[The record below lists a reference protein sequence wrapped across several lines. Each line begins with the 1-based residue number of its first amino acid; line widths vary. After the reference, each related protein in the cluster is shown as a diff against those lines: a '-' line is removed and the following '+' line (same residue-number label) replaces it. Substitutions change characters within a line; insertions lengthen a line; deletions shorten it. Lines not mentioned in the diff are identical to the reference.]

1 MNDQLLGEFLLLIA
15 LLFGLSYFLT
25 GFLERVKIPGIISAL
40 FVAMGIYYTPVG
52 DMLTKGTNGEIFSV
66 LSDLGVLFLLFFIGL
81 QIDVKEMKSQSGN
94 IVLATVLNTIVPFIL
109 GFGIMIW
116 LGYGWIIAFVIGL
129 TRMPTAEAVIVP
141 ILDEFNLIKT
151 KVGNYIIGAGVLDD
165 VIEVF
170 LVAFVSVW
178 ISIRTGH
185 HINDTKEITDI
196 FLHVGIFIVAAW
208 FIYKFVLKRVAK
220 WTQNKVSNLIV
231 LTIVVLF
238 ILGGFAEYSDLG
250 LVVGAIT
257 AGILMRPIFNNAK
270 EMGVQATKSVRA
282 ISYGFFGV
290 MFFLWVGMSADLNG
304 MIKAPEL
311 AVLLFIAAFAG
322 KLIGI
327 FLMVPMKKIT
337 VKEAWT
343 IGIGLNARLT
353 TEIIVAKLLLDAHLI
368 DVQLFTALV
377 AASSLST
384 IIVPLTFSVLVAKWK
399 KELMKTSAKI
409 SKSIEWWVLKKGVSN
424 G

>member
-15 LLFGLSYFLT
+15 LLFGLSYILT
-25 GFLERVKIPGIISAL
+25 GFFEKLKIPGIISAL
-40 FVAMGIYYTPVG
+40 FVAMGIHYTPVG
-52 DMLTKGTNGEIFSV
+52 NILTQGINGEIFTI
-66 LSDLGVLFLLFFIGL
+66 LADLGVLFLLFFIGL

-94 IVLATVLNTIVPFIL
+94 IILATVLNTMVPFIL
-109 GFGIMIW
+109 GFGAMIW
-116 LGYGWIIAFVIGL
+116 LGYGYIIAFVIGL

-178 ISIRTGH
+178 ISIHTGQNV
-185 HINDTKEITDI
+185 NDLKEISDI
-196 FLHVGIFIVAAW
+196 FIHIAIFIVATW
-208 FIYKFVLKRVAK
+208 FTYKFILKRVFK
-220 WTQNKVSNLIV
+220 WTANKVSNLII
-231 LTIVVLF
+231 LTIIVLF
-238 ILGGFAEYSDLG
+238 IFGGFAEYSDLG

-257 AGILMRPIFNNAK
+257 AGILMRPVFNEASLTG
-270 EMGVQATKSVRA
+270 EQATRSVRA
-282 ISYGFFGV
+282 ISYGFFGII
-290 MFFLWVGMSADLNG
+290 FFLWVGMSVDLNG

-311 AVLLFIAAFAG
+311 AIILFVAAFAG

-353 TEIIVAKLLLDAHLI
+353 TEIIVAKLLLDAHII
-368 DVQLFTALV
+368 DIELFTALV

-384 IIVPLTFSVLVAKWK
+384 IIVPLTFSVLVARWRDA
-399 KELMKTSAKI
+399 LMKHS
-409 SKSIEWWVLKKGVSN
+409 
-424 G
+424 